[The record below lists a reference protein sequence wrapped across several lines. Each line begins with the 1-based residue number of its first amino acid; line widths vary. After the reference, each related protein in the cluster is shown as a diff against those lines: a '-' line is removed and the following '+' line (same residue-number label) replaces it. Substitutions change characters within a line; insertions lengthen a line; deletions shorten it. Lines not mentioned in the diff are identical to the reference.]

1 MNKSKLAVIVV
12 LAAALALVVATVA
25 VTNYLAS
32 TVVMPGEEIDPH
44 AP

>member
-12 LAAALALVVATVA
+12 LAAALALVVVTVA
-25 VTNYLAS
+25 VTHYLAG
-32 TVVMPGEEIDPH
+32 TVILPGEQTDPH